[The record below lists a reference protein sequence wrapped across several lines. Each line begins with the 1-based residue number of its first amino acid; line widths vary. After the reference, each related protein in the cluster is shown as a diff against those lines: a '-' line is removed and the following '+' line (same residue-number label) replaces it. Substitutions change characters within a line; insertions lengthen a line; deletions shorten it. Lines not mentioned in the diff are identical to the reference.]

1 MACGGFRRCVFGRKI
16 IFKKRFA
23 VPLVIGFAIFCLAGA
38 IYLAGVPFLEL
49 VQLKLE
55 DALFLARGPMKEQSG
70 KVVVVSID
78 ERSLDEQGR
87 WPWPRNKMAELIS
100 EIKKL
105 GAKSIGLDMGFFEPD
120 DRIPLEAVV
129 QMAQDAA
136 KGKAIDLE
144 AMLLEN
150 HPDLVLAQAMA
161 RPPGDVVLGFFFH
174 TEKTDV
180 AYLGDDEVAAR
191 RKRLAK
197 YAFKQVAYQ
206 SEKAMDHAP
215 VFSCYVPENNQPVL
229 EAATA
234 FAGYYNV
241 RPDVDG
247 SVRRLALAARCGDQF
262 FPSLSLALLSRLLDL
277 RLPRL
282 YVAEHGL
289 DEIRL
294 GKITIPVDQEGMLRI
309 RYLGGAAAIP
319 SVEAT
324 DILKRRKLGHSLAGK
339 AVLVNVSAMGV
350 HDRLPTPFNRQ
361 LPGALIHAQ
370 AMDNILSGRFLVRTP
385 MMTFWDLGAMLALC
399 LLGAWLMSL
408 ARPWLAA
415 GLTALVWFGF
425 LYAGYR
431 LFVAG
436 YLVNLIFPLG
446 AMFLTAVAVTAY
458 RYLVEAREKRQVRKT
473 FQHYLSPAV
482 IEKIMENPDQL
493 KLGGERKELSVLFVD
508 IRGFTTLAEG
518 MDPVDLAGLLNAF
531 TDGMT
536 EVILEQ
542 GGLVDKY
549 IGDSVMAVFGA
560 PVDQPDHAKRACR
573 SALAM
578 VETVAKLNRTL
589 PQAKGR
595 NLAVG
600 VGVNSGPMVVGNM
613 GSKLRFDYTVIGD
626 NVNLASRL
634 EGQTKEYGVEIVVSK
649 STRDMCGDD
658 FRFRILDLIRVK
670 GKREPVAIYE
680 LAAGAGQA
688 LPECA
693 ALYERAFC
701 SYQER
706 EFAGALNLLEEL
718 ERKGEA
724 DKACEILARRCRQ
737 YCELPPPGDWDGV
750 ETKKSK

>member
-1 MACGGFRRCVFGRKI
+1 MACGGFSRCVFGRKI
-16 IFKKRFA
+16 IFRKRFA
-23 VPLVIGFAIFCLAGA
+23 VPLAIGFAVFCLAGA
-38 IYLAGVPFLEL
+38 VYLAGVPFLEL

-55 DALFLARGPMKEQSG
+55 DALFLARGPQKEQSG
-70 KVVVVSID
+70 KLVVVSID

-87 WPWPRNKMAELIS
+87 WPWPRNKMARLIS
-100 EIKKL
+100 DIKAL
-105 GAKSIGLDMGFFEPD
+105 GARCIGLDMGFFEPD
-120 DRIPLEAVV
+120 DRIPLQAVV

-136 KGKAIDLE
+136 QGKPLDLE
-144 AMLLEN
+144 KIVLEN
-150 HPDLVLAQAMA
+150 HPDVVLARAMA
-161 RPPGDVVLGFFFH
+161 APPGDVVLGFFFH
-174 TEKTDV
+174 TDKSDV
-180 AYLGDDEVAAR
+180 AYLDDKEAAAR
-191 RKRLAK
+191 RKRIAK

-206 SEKAMDHAP
+206 SLRAMDHAP
-215 VFSCYVPENNQPVL
+215 VFSCYLPENNQPIL
-229 EAATA
+229 EEAAA
-234 FAGYYNV
+234 YAGYYNV

-262 FPSLSLALLSRLLDL
+262 YPSLSLALLARLLDL

-282 YVAEHGL
+282 YVSEHGL

-294 GKITIPVDQEGMLRI
+294 GNITIPVDQEGMLRI
-309 RYLGGAAAIP
+309 RYLGGSKAVS
-319 SVEAT
+319 SVSAT
-324 DILKRRKLGHSLAGK
+324 DILKNRKLAHSLKDK

-361 LPGALIHAQ
+361 LPGAMIHAQ
-370 AMDNILSGRFLVRTP
+370 AMDNILSRHFLVRTP
-385 MMTFWDLGAMLALC
+385 LMTFWDLGTMLVLC
-399 LLGAWLMSL
+399 LLGAWFMSL
-408 ARPWLAA
+408 SRPWLAV
-415 GLTALVWFGF
+415 GLTGLAWFGF
-425 LYAGYR
+425 LYTGYR

-446 AMFLTAVAVTAY
+446 ALFLTAVAVTAY
-458 RYLVEAREKRQVRKT
+458 RYLVEAREKRQVRRT

-482 IEKIMENPDQL
+482 IEQIMQNPDQL

-518 MDPVDLAGLLNAF
+518 MDPVDLSGLLNAF

-549 IGDSVMAVFGA
+549 IGDCVMAVFGA
-560 PVDQPDHAKRACR
+560 PVDQPDHAARACR

-578 VETVAKLNRTL
+578 VAKVAELNRTL

-634 EGQTKEYGVEIVVSK
+634 EGQTKEYGVEVVVSK
-649 STRDMCGDD
+649 STR
-658 FRFRILDLIRVK
+658 RHV
-670 GKREPVAIYE
+670 
-680 LAAGAGQA
+680 
-688 LPECA
+688 
-693 ALYERAFC
+693 
-701 SYQER
+701 
-706 EFAGALNLLEEL
+706 
-718 ERKGEA
+718 
-724 DKACEILARRCRQ
+724 RR
-737 YCELPPPGDWDGV
+737 
-750 ETKKSK
+750 

>member
-1 MACGGFRRCVFGRKI
+1 MGFVVF
-16 IFKKRFA
+16 
-23 VPLVIGFAIFCLAGA
+23 LLAGA
-38 IYLAGVPFLEL
+38 VYLSGVPFLEL
-49 VQLKLE
+49 VQLKVE
-55 DALFLARGPMKEQSG
+55 DALFLARGPQKEQSG
-70 KVVVVSID
+70 KVLVVCID

-87 WPWPRNKMAELIS
+87 WPWPRDKIATLIG

-105 GAKSIGLDMGFFEPD
+105 GAKCIGLDMGFFEPD
-120 DRIPLEAVV
+120 ERIPLQAVV
-129 QMAQDAA
+129 QMARDAA
-136 KGKAIDLE
+136 QGKKIDLE
-144 AMLLEN
+144 KMLWEN

-161 RPPGDVVLGFFFH
+161 RPPGEVVLGFFFH
-174 TEKTDV
+174 TDKSDV
-180 AYLGDDEVAAR
+180 AYLDDNEVAAR
-191 RKRLAK
+191 RKRIAK

-206 SEKAMDHAP
+206 SEKAMERAP
-215 VFSCYVPENNQPVL
+215 VFSCYVPENNQPIL
-229 EAATA
+229 EEAAG

-262 FPSLSLALLSRLLDL
+262 YPSLSLALLARLMDL
-277 RLPRL
+277 GLPRL
-282 YVAEHGL
+282 YVSEHGL

-294 GKITIPVDQEGMLRI
+294 GKTAIPVDQEGMLRI
-309 RYLGGAAAIP
+309 RYLGGMAAMP
-319 SVEAT
+319 TVEAT
-324 DILKRRKLGHSLAGK
+324 DILKHRKLKHSFKGK
-339 AVLVNVSAMGV
+339 AVLINVSAMGV

-370 AMDNILSGRFLVRTP
+370 AMENILSGGFLVRTP
-385 MMTFWDLGAMLALC
+385 LMIFWDLGAMLALC

-415 GLTALVWFGF
+415 GLTGLVWFGF

-431 LFVAG
+431 LFAAG
-436 YLVNLIFPLG
+436 YLVNLVFPLG
-446 AMFLTAVAVTAY
+446 ALFLTAVAVTAY

-482 IEKIMENPDQL
+482 IEKIMDNPDQL

-549 IGDSVMAVFGA
+549 IGDCVMAVFGA

-578 VETVAKLNRTL
+578 VRKVAELNNSL
-589 PQAKGR
+589 PQARGR

-600 VGVNSGPMVVGNM
+600 VGINSGPMVVGNM
-613 GSKLRFDYTVIGD
+613 GSRLRFDYTVIGD

-649 STRDMCGDD
+649 ATREMCGDE
-658 FRFRILDLIRVK
+658 FVFRILDMIRVK
-670 GKREPVAIYE
+670 GKKEPVGIYDLVAE
-680 LAAGAGQA
+680 AGEEVT
-688 LPECA
+688 ECA

-706 EFAGALNLLEEL
+706 GFQEALELLAEL
-718 ERKGEA
+718 EKTGRA
-724 DKACEILARRCRQ
+724 DKACAILADRCRL
-737 YCELPPPGDWDGV
+737 YCETPPPEDWDGV